1 MARSVLPSDKALGVP
16 VGTDGPQHNV
26 IKIRGPMPLATR
38 DADCLVAAL
47 EQALREK
54 LL

>member
-1 MARSVLPSDKALGVP
+1 MREIGVL
-16 VGTDGPQHNV
+16 VGTDGPHHNV
-26 IKIRGPMPLATR
+26 IKIRGPMPLATS

-47 EQALREK
+47 DQALREK